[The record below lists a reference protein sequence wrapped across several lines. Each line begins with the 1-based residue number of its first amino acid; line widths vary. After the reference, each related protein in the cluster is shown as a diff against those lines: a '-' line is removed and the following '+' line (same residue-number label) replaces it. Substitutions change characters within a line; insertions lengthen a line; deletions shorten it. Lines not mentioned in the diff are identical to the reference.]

1 MVGIGSRAFYI
12 RFKNITSKTYMN
24 NYVFPN
30 FSNILDMSRIERICV
45 REDSKGQDSM
55 VIYLN
60 DLKIMEFINF
70 CNEKNIIDVQKDITN
85 ELLLNIN
92 LDEVVKMMIVSD
104 EYEHIFNS
112 FFEENLT
119 IDTVLDKINLHGLK
133 HLKSYDKKILRS
145 EA

>member
-1 MVGIGSRAFYI
+1 
-12 RFKNITSKTYMN
+12 
-24 NYVFPN
+24 
-30 FSNILDMSRIERICV
+30 MSRIERICV
-45 REDSKGQDSM
+45 REDSNGQDSM

-119 IDTVLDKINLHGLK
+119 IDKVLDKINLHGIK